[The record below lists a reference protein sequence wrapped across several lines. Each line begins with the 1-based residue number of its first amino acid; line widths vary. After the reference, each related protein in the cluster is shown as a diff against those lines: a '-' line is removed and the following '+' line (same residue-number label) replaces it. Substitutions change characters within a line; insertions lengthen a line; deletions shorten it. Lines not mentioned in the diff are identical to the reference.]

1 MKIIIAGAG
10 AVGTHLAK
18 LLSREHHDITLMD
31 ESPEKLEDLSSN
43 FDILDFATFALVG
56 FRTARGRS
64 RKSRPLYWRYPRR
77 SPQHDGLYAR
87 IKHGSKENRGP
98 CR

>member
-43 FDILDFATFALVG
+43 FDILTCH
-56 FRTARGRS
+56 FR
-64 RKSRPLYWRYPRR
+64 PRR
-77 SPQHDGLYAR
+77 FQDCTRPKPKKPTSLLALPPT
-87 IKHGSKENRGP
+87 KP
-98 CR
+98 TT